1 MADYRSSV
9 NFGLDLSSVLYC
21 FEVQIVDPLILVP
34 WSAMV
39 IMLVFYLFYFF
50 FSDET
55 KFGCGRETG

>member
-1 MADYRSSV
+1 M
-9 NFGLDLSSVLYC
+9 N
-21 FEVQIVDPLILVP
+21 P